1 MAHTER
7 LAQLRQNL
15 VGYYDLEELHTLCF
29 HLGVD
34 YDGLGGE
41 GKESKARELVA
52 DLERRGRVRHLIEW
66 CNKLR
71 PKVEWEG
78 EYE

>member
-1 MAHTER
+1 MTREAAIER

-15 VGYYDLEELHTLCF
+15 VGYYNLEELHTLCF

-41 GKESKARELVA
+41 GKESKARELSPTSNGVA
-52 DLERRGRVRHLIEW
+52 ASAT
-66 CNKLR
+66 
-71 PKVEWEG
+71 
-78 EYE
+78 